1 MNNLQQRDAFF
12 DKLYEIAKDNKDVYL
27 VSADM
32 SAPSLDKF
40 RKDLAHQYVNVGIAE
55 QNAISVA
62 SGMALEGKKVFV
74 YGIAS
79 FISTRCLEQ
88 IRISCGLM
96 KIPLTIIAIGA
107 GFSYEESGPT
117 HHIFE
122 DISLMRALP
131 NVIVNSC
138 TDSVMASRLAS
149 MSCDYKIANY
159 VRLDRKKT
167 DDIYKIDTDLENGY
181 NILKYGSKS
190 FILST
195 GIMTHTATSIAN
207 QMDNVG
213 IIDVHTFP
221 FNEDALLKDIG
232 NVSKIITM
240 EEHVL
245 NGGLG
250 SSIGDCLH
258 DNKSSQQLLRIGINN
273 MDGYCYKYGGRE
285 SVIWEYYKI
294 DEETSTNKIKEFLS

>member
-1 MNNLQQRDAFF
+1 MNNTQQRDAFF
-12 DKLYEIAKDNKDVYL
+12 NTLYEIAKNDKNVYL

-55 QNAISVA
+55 QNAISIA

-96 KIPLTIIAIGA
+96 KIPLTIVAIGS

-122 DISLMRALP
+122 DISLIRAIP
-131 NVIVNSC
+131 NVIINNC
-138 TDSVMASRLAS
+138 TDSIMASQLAYS
-149 MSCDYKIANY
+149 SYGCNVANY

-167 DDIYKIDTDLENGY
+167 DNIYYTNSVYYSGY
-181 NILKYGSKS
+181 NVLQDGKRY
-190 FILST
+190 ILST
-195 GIMTHTATSIAN
+195 GIMTHTALKIAHTM
-207 QMDNVG
+207 QDVG
-213 IIDVHTFP
+213 VIDVHTFP
-221 FNEDALLKDIG
+221 FSYALYDVLKHCD
-232 NVSKIITM
+232 KIITM
-240 EEHVL
+240 EEHIL
-245 NGGLG
+245 NGGMG
-250 SSIGDCLH
+250 SAVLEFLSDC
-258 DNKSSQQLLRIGINN
+258 NSNIPVLRIGIKNA
-273 MDGYCYKYGGRE
+273 DGYCYKYGGRE
-285 SVIWEYYKI
+285 SVIWKYYGI
-294 DEETSTNKIKEFLS
+294 DEATSTNKIKEFLS